1 MSAPLLEVE
10 HLTVEYAV
18 GARPVV
24 AVRDVSFAIGEGE
37 VFGLAGESGCGKS
50 TIAMTVLRLLKEPA
64 RVTSGAIR
72 FAGEDVLAMD
82 EAALRG
88 YRWRRAAMVF
98 QSAMNS
104 LNPVLTIGE
113 QLGDIFTTHE
123 GATRRGARK
132 QSAELLELVGIDASR
147 LRSYP
152 HQLSGGMRQRVVIAM
167 ASALRPQ
174 LLVMDEPTT
183 ALDVVVQ
190 QEIMAQIQRLQRERG
205 FSVLF
210 ITHDMSLMVE
220 LSDRIAVMYAGRVV
234 ELGAAGRIFDQPE
247 HPYTQ
252 SLMSAFPPLH
262 GPRVELV
269 GLADRVRAGGS
280 SDGCGFHVTC
290 PPDRSDCSTSIP
302 DLREVEPGH
311 WVARSGSTRPAG
323 TSTTTPRVAA
333 TNGAGR

>member
-10 HLTVEYAV
+10 NLTVEYAV
-18 GARPVV
+18 GDRPVV
-24 AVRDVSFAIGEGE
+24 AVRDVSFTIGEGE

-50 TIAMTVLRLLKEPA
+50 TIAMAVLRLLKEPA
-64 RVTSGAIR
+64 RVTSGSIR
-72 FAGEDVLAMD
+72 FAGEDVLAMGD
-82 EAALRG
+82 AALRG

-104 LNPVLTIGE
+104 LNPVLTVGE
-113 QLGDIFTTHE
+113 QLGDVFTTHE
-123 GATRRGARK
+123 GATRREARTR
-132 QSAELLELVGIDASR
+132 SAELLELVGIDDSR

-167 ASALRPQ
+167 ASALRPA

-220 LSDRIAVMYAGRVV
+220 LSDRMAVMYAGRVV
-234 ELGAAGRIFDQPE
+234 ELGDAARVFDQPE

-252 SLMSAFPPLH
+252 SLMTAFPPLH

-269 GLADRVRAGGS
+269 GLADRVRAAGATA
-280 SDGCGFHVTC
+280 DGCGFHVAC
-290 PPDRSDCSTSIP
+290 PPDRSDCSTDIP

-311 WVARSGSTRPAG
+311 WVARSRSTGTAG
-323 TSTTTPRVAA
+323 DATTTPVPA
-333 TNGAGR
+333 TKGAGR